1 MFETLS
7 PDRLSQAITHAIAPA
22 FVLGAVAAFTSILS
36 TRLET
41 IFGRLRALNALPD
54 DGHDASYLKADIPRL
69 KKRAQLT
76 NRAMFFAIISGVIVA
91 GLLIVAFM
99 CAYLGIEHVY
109 GAGIMFMIALL
120 YLVAALITF
129 AIEVRIALTEYD
141 HHDATRPKP

>member
-1 MFETLS
+1 MFESLS

-22 FVLGAVAAFTSILS
+22 FVLGAVAAFTSI
-36 TRLET
+36 
-41 IFGRLRALNALPD
+41 FARLRALNALPD
-54 DGHDASYLKADIPRL
+54 NGHDASYLKADIPRL

-109 GAGIMFMIALL
+109 GAGVMFMIALL

-129 AIEVRIALTEYD
+129 AIEVKIALTEYD
-141 HHDATRPKP
+141 HHDATRPNP